1 MIITIKPHSSI
12 QKFFRGTNIK
22 ADVNTYSDIL
32 EYLHAIHP
40 DFITYIKKQAE
51 NGLQESFTFLDKN
64 LRELSKDEMFMR
76 KPREDDTIHIVPS
89 IIGGGGKRGVFA
101 ILAVAAL
108 VFFAPTL
115 LAAAGVTGA
124 GGVAGAT
131 AVGALPA
138 LFGTTSIGTLASTLG
153 LNLALMGISMLFAPK
168 TPKTET
174 SRDND
179 SFGSL
184 VNTTASGTP
193 IALHYGLVRVA
204 GQLVTGYTKTVEVP
218 PGEEITLDEIITL

>member
-12 QKFFRGTNIK
+12 QKFFRGTNLK

-89 IIGGGGKRGVFA
+89 IVGGGGKRGVFA

-115 LAAAGVTGA
+115 LAS
-124 GGVAGAT
+124 AGAFGGSALT
-131 AVGALPA
+131 AAAAPA
-138 LFGTTSIGTLASTLG
+138 LLGTTTIGTLASTLG

-168 TPKTET
+168 TPKAET

-193 IALHYGLVRVA
+193 IALHYGLVRVG

-218 PGEEITLDEIITL
+218 PGEEITMDEIITL